1 MFVTRQRDHNPS
13 EYTNLH
19 RNCEQQHVGFKVFRG
34 PLGQWLPWAERSP
47 GSGALPYNR
56 SGVLPPIRP
65 IVTSVRYMSP
75 GGHDISPQAFR
86 QGTPATVQTVSGPLI
101 SVPLPPTQVSLV
113 SSVPKRARS
122 PAKPRDSNDDSHAFK
137 SGVGGINY
145 FCPDRN
151 RSRRLTADG
160 EQVVESQKRR
170 RTSSWTVIPEMMVPP
185 GCRAPPLSSE
195 HLAGGTPTVALAG
208 DINEETVPGEV
219 GYALPR
225 DLGIRTLLFETAAT
239 LSKHTGR
246 ARASMQALW
255 SRLKEGGQQVP
266 EVSWDLEQGGHSTS
280 EVGVGDLLP
289 SATLSPVLSIPTIN
303 YGSCFHQVLSL

>member
-1 MFVTRQRDHNPS
+1 
-13 EYTNLH
+13 
-19 RNCEQQHVGFKVFRG
+19 
-34 PLGQWLPWAERSP
+34 
-47 GSGALPYNR
+47 
-56 SGVLPPIRP
+56 
-65 IVTSVRYMSP
+65 
-75 GGHDISPQAFR
+75 
-86 QGTPATVQTVSGPLI
+86 
-101 SVPLPPTQVSLV
+101 
-113 SSVPKRARS
+113 
-122 PAKPRDSNDDSHAFK
+122 
-137 SGVGGINY
+137 
-145 FCPDRN
+145 
-151 RSRRLTADG
+151 
-160 EQVVESQKRR
+160 VVESQKRR

-289 SATLSPVLSIPTIN
+289 SATLSPVLSIPTPVTPHGPTPPSPLSDFVWHSPSLSSQPLTP
-303 YGSCFHQVLSL
+303 YGPTPPSPLSDLVWSSPMSNEDTTPCLPSESNDSICEPLHMVALRARRKKAKAGNIFSLTRDVARPILRVHTLSLCGVFDVSQG